1 MNDLSCH
8 GRQPG
13 KPAASPDRSREGP
26 CVRQPEIRGDHYVA
40 IGYARAAND
49 LAKSIREPDAKEL
62 VEKDYH
68 KLSDF
73 QLVTIISA
81 EAGEAVLLSKFDP
94 RWSMHRDRAEAE
106 MLSG

>member
-1 MNDLSCH
+1 MADDPDTL
-8 GRQPG
+8 QIG
-13 KPAASPDRSREGP
+13 KIARLRMLALWAQTRD
-26 CVRQPEIRGDHYVA
+26 DDYVA
-40 IGYARAAND
+40 ISYARAAND

-62 VEKDYH
+62 VENDYH

>member
-1 MNDLSCH
+1 MTDNSDASLI
-8 GRQPG
+8 G
-13 KPAASPDRSREGP
+13 KIARLRMLALQAQTRD
-26 CVRQPEIRGDHYVA
+26 DHYAA

-49 LAKSIREPDAKEL
+49 LAQSIREPDAKEL

-81 EAGEAVLLSKFDP
+81 EAGEADAIYGRL
-94 RWSMHRDRAEAE
+94 R
-106 MLSG
+106 